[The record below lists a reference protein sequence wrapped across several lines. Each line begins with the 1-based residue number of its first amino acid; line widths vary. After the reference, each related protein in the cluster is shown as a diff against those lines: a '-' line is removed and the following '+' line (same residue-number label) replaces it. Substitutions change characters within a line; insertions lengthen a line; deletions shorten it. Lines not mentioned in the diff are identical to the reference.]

1 MNIPSLAQASRIAL
15 VLILALAAP
24 HKILDPAQF
33 AQDLAAY
40 QLLPEMFVNVAA
52 LVLPWLEMLVAIL
65 LLCRAW
71 TGPALFLANAMF
83 AAFLGAVVSA
93 HLRGLDVNCGCFS
106 ASAASA
112 ASMTWYMTRDAAFLI
127 LGFLA
132 AVLYRLEK
140 RRP

>member
-1 MNIPSLAQASRIAL
+1 MNMPALAQASRIAL
-15 VLILALAAP
+15 VLIFVAAAP

-33 AQDLAAY
+33 AQSVAGY
-40 QLLPEMFVNVAA
+40 QLLPELFVNVTA

-106 ASAASA
+106 ASAEST
-112 ASMTWYMTRDAAFLI
+112 ASMTWYMARDAAFLI
-127 LGFLA
+127 LGLLA
-132 AVLYRLEK
+132 AMLYRLEK
-140 RRP
+140 RHP

>member
-15 VLILALAAP
+15 VLIFVAAAP

-33 AQDLAAY
+33 AQSVAGY
-40 QLLPEMFVNVAA
+40 QLLPEMFVNFTA
-52 LVLPWLEMLVAIL
+52 LALPWLEMLVAIL

-71 TGPALFLANAMF
+71 TGPALFLANVLF

-93 HLRGLDVNCGCFS
+93 HLRGLDVNCGCFN
-106 ASAASA
+106 ASAAST
-112 ASMTWYMTRDAAFLI
+112 ASMTWYMARDAAFLI
-127 LGFLA
+127 LGFMA

-140 RRP
+140 RRI

>member
-15 VLILALAAP
+15 VLIFAVAAP

-33 AQDLAAY
+33 AQSLAGY
-40 QLLPEMFVNVAA
+40 QILPEPLINLTA
-52 LVLPWLEMLVAIL
+52 LILPWLEMLVAIL

-71 TGPALFLANAMF
+71 SGPALFLANAML

-106 ASAASA
+106 ASAAST

-132 AVLYRLEK
+132 TVLYRLEK
-140 RRP
+140 RRL